1 MITDQML
8 NKYKIGAQM
17 NECLMYSGRSSNF
30 RTRGVGW
37 GGGLEWWGSG
47 DCIDIHSVLC
57 IYAFVE
63 SSSVKYN
70 IDVGNV
76 AC

>member
-17 NECLMYSGRSSNF
+17 NECLMYSGSSSNF

-47 DCIDIHSVLC
+47 DWIDIHSVLC

-63 SSSVKYN
+63 SSSVKNN
-70 IDVGNV
+70 IDVVNV

>member
-37 GGGLEWWGSG
+37 GVRMVGVWGL
-47 DCIDIHSVLC
+47 
-57 IYAFVE
+57 Y
-63 SSSVKYN
+63 
-70 IDVGNV
+70 
-76 AC
+76 